1 MRARKFSR
9 ARTMFRA
16 TMGNS
21 SILSY
26 PPPLFPTKLSFLPEQ
41 AFHGI
46 VLSQAPALRPAC
58 ISSAHFRA
66 HTSHSLTAFRRA
78 DDGREH
84 IGVGGQ
90 GAARCGAR
98 GRSGGGRGQL
108 RSKIREP
115 PAHRTSPRST
125 STTPSPPMPSQA
137 STQRLCL
144 VSLTPA
150 SGELFSLASL
160 GIYFVY

>member
-1 MRARKFSR
+1 MQTNTRSFMRARKFSR

-58 ISSAHFRA
+58 ISSAHFRV
-66 HTSHSLTAFRRA
+66 HTSHTLTAFRRA

-90 GAARCGAR
+90 GAARRRRARTERRREGATTQQD
-98 GRSGGGRGQL
+98 S
-108 RSKIREP
+108 
-115 PAHRTSPRST
+115 RTT
-125 STTPSPPMPSQA
+125 SAPH
-137 STQRLCL
+137 
-144 VSLTPA
+144 
-150 SGELFSLASL
+150 LASL
-160 GIYFVY
+160 NVNNPIAADAVSSLNTKTVPGLSHSCKRRAF